1 MKKGLRLQ
9 FIRLFGNIL
18 QSECLTVLLSGVNG
32 KSLFMYVPEPLG
44 FRIHRRDKTTFTMKH
59 LGIVLV
65 GAVLLLVAL
74 CSVAGAKEKVILDTD
89 MVLLYDDGVAMMMLA
104 KHPDIELLGVTIV
117 PGNTWVSEGAAYA
130 LRQLEVL
137 KRTDIPV
144 ALGIRYPLRAGRYE
158 TLEIERKM
166 FGYSS
171 SYIGCFSRAE
181 PPSYLDVYRA
191 EFGSD
196 PTIKPVDKHAVDFLI
211 DTIKAHPGEVTVMPI
226 GPCTNLAIAIRMA
239 PEIIPLIKRVVY
251 MGGAFDTPG
260 NTTPSAEFNWWFD
273 PEAAKMAVRAPFAE
287 QLIVG
292 LDVCEKYR
300 FNKKVFERIT
310 AVETPIAKMFKEKYG
325 PGFEKNPD
333 YTRLV
338 WDTIAAAVVIEPALI
353 VEEETRW
360 VDVNSDYN
368 LDYGR
373 SLGYHKQG
381 PAGTQKARILL
392 AIDEKRFWNLM
403 VDLLTK

>member
-1 MKKGLRLQ
+1 
-9 FIRLFGNIL
+9 
-18 QSECLTVLLSGVNG
+18 LLSGVNG

-44 FRIHRRDKTTFTMKH
+44 FRIHRRDKTMFIMRQ
-59 LGIVLV
+59 LSIVLV
-65 GAVLLLVAL
+65 GAALLLVAL

-104 KHPDIELLGVTIV
+104 RHPDIELLGVTIV
-117 PGNTWVSEGAAYA
+117 PGNTWVSEGTAYA
-130 LRQLEVL
+130 LRQLEL
-137 KRTDIPV
+137 LNRRDIPV
-144 ALGIRYPLRAGRYE
+144 ASGIRYPLRAGRYE

-171 SYIGCFSRAE
+171 SYIGCFSRTE
-181 PPSYLDVYRA
+181 PSSYLEVYRA

-196 PTIKPVDKHAVDFLI
+196 PIIKPVDKHAVDFLI
-211 DTIKAHPGEVTVMPI
+211 DTIKANPGEVTVMPI
-226 GPCTNLAIAIRMA
+226 GPCTNLAIAIRIA

-325 PGFEKNPD
+325 PEFEKNPD

>member
-1 MKKGLRLQ
+1 
-9 FIRLFGNIL
+9 
-18 QSECLTVLLSGVNG
+18 
-32 KSLFMYVPEPLG
+32 MYVPEPLG
-44 FRIHRRDKTTFTMKH
+44 FRIHRRDKTMFIMKH
-59 LGIVLV
+59 MGIVLV
-65 GAVLLLVAL
+65 GAALLLVGH

-117 PGNTWVSEGAAYA
+117 PGNTWVSEGTAYA
-130 LRQLEVL
+130 IRQLEVL

-158 TLEIERKM
+158 NLEIERKM

-181 PPSYLDVYRA
+181 PSSYLDVYRA
-191 EFGSD
+191 EFGSE
-196 PTIKPVDKHAVDFLI
+196 PTIKPVNKHAVDFLI
-211 DTIKAHPGEVTVMPI
+211 DTIKKNPGEVTVMPI

-273 PEAAKMAVRAPFAE
+273 PEAAKMAVRARFAE

-300 FNKKVFERIT
+300 FNKKVFDRIT

-325 PGFEKNPD
+325 PSFEKNPD

-338 WDTIAAAVVIEPALI
+338 WDTIAAAVVIDPALI

-392 AIDEKRFWNLM
+392 AIDEERFWNLM

>member
-1 MKKGLRLQ
+1 MKQ
-9 FIRLFGNIL
+9 
-18 QSECLTVLLSGVNG
+18 
-32 KSLFMYVPEPLG
+32 
-44 FRIHRRDKTTFTMKH
+44 
-59 LGIVLV
+59 LGIVLA
-65 GAVLLLVAL
+65 GAAMLLVAL
-74 CSVAGAKEKVILDTD
+74 CSVAKAKEKVILDSD
-89 MVLLYDDGVAMMMLA
+89 MVVLYDDGVAMMMLA
-104 KHPDIELLGVTIV
+104 RHPDIELLGVTIV
-117 PGNTWVSEGAAYA
+117 PGNTWVSEGTAYA

-137 KRTDIPV
+137 KRTDVPV
-144 ALGIRYPLRAGRYE
+144 ASGIRYPLRAGRYE
-158 TLEIERKM
+158 NLEIERKT
-166 FGYSS
+166 FGYTSR
-171 SYIGCFSRAE
+171 YIGCFSRPE
-181 PPSYLDVYRA
+181 PPSYHDVYRA
-191 EFGSD
+191 EFGSE
-196 PTIKPVDKHAVDFLI
+196 PTITPVDKRVVDFLI
-211 DTIKAHPGEVTVMPI
+211 DTIKANPGEVTVMPI

-292 LDVCEKYR
+292 LDACEKYR

-310 AVETPIAKMFKEKYG
+310 AVETPITKMFKEKYG
-325 PGFEKNPD
+325 SGFEKNPD

-373 SLGYHKQG
+373 SLSYHKQG

-392 AIDEKRFWNLM
+392 TIDEERFWNLM

>member
-1 MKKGLRLQ
+1 M
-9 FIRLFGNIL
+9 
-18 QSECLTVLLSGVNG
+18 
-32 KSLFMYVPEPLG
+32 
-44 FRIHRRDKTTFTMKH
+44 FTMKH
-59 LGIVLV
+59 LGIMLV
-65 GAVLLLVAL
+65 GAALLLVAPG
-74 CSVAGAKEKVILDTD
+74 SVAEAKEKVILDSD
-89 MVLLYDDGVAMMMLA
+89 MVVLYDDGVAMMMLA

-117 PGNTWVSEGAAYA
+117 PGNTWVSEGTAYA

-137 KRTDIPV
+137 KRTDVPV

-158 TLEIERKM
+158 TLGVERKM

-171 SYIGCFSRAE
+171 SYIGCFSRPE

-211 DTIKAHPGEVTVMPI
+211 DTIKANPGEVTVMPI
-226 GPCTNLAIAIRMA
+226 GPCTNLAIAIRIA

-273 PEAAKMAVRAPFAE
+273 PEAAKMTVRAPFAN

-292 LDVCEKYR
+292 LDVCKKYR
-300 FNKKVFERIT
+300 FNKKIFERIT
-310 AVETPIAKMFKEKYG
+310 AVDTLIAKMFKEKYG
-325 PGFEKNPD
+325 PRFEKNPG
-333 YTRLV
+333 YTRL
-338 WDTIAAAVVIEPALI
+338 

-392 AIDEKRFWNLM
+392 AIDEERFWNLM